1 MNTITLTI
9 AATPDNL
16 RRLAEAFGSG
26 IDAFIGAD
34 DIPAKSCPAGMT
46 EAQGIDINPAKIEP
60 PFPETEPKAPETV
73 ENAPKK
79 ADSVQETTPKEPES
93 TKTVTMSDLRAR
105 GLELSKNGHRQE
117 LKALLDEYGVPRVA
131 ELPEEHYAEFYARL
145 EEIK

>member
-9 AATPDNL
+9 TATPDNL
-16 RRLAEAFGSG
+16 KRLAEAFGSG
-26 IDAFIGAD
+26 IDGFIGAD

-46 EAQGIDINPAKIEP
+46 EAQGADINPAKIEP
-60 PFPETEPKAPETV
+60 PVPETEPKAPETV
-73 ENAPKK
+73 ENVPKK
-79 ADSVQETTPKEPES
+79 ADSVQETTPKAPES

>member
-26 IDAFIGAD
+26 IDAFIGSD

-46 EAQGIDINPAKIEP
+46 EAQGVDINPAKIEP
-60 PFPETEPKAPETV
+60 PVPETESKAPETV

-79 ADSVQETTPKEPES
+79 ADSVQETPPKEPES

>member
-46 EAQGIDINPAKIEP
+46 EAQGVDINPAKIEP
-60 PFPETEPKAPETV
+60 PVPETESKAPETV

-79 ADSVQETTPKEPES
+79 ADSVQETTPKAPES

>member
-46 EAQGIDINPAKIEP
+46 EAQGVDINPAKIEP
-60 PFPETEPKAPETV
+60 PFPEAEPKAPETV

-79 ADSVQETTPKEPES
+79 ADTVQETAPKAPEPARNI
-93 TKTVTMSDLRAR
+93 TMTELRNKAMPIAK
-105 GLELSKNGHRQE
+105 GENHDK

-131 ELPEEHYAEFYARL
+131 ELPEERYAEFYARL